1 MKKIALLILTVVM
14 TLKVSAQSTC
24 SDRLH
29 SFKKDSY
36 FNKLNDDAQNA
47 AVVTSGFGGLVLG
60 ISFAGANLPGFL
72 IVASIASSPILVGEA
87 IKGIQNRPL
96 NRMIKLIKQAEKF
109 AQDPSQRPGRLLR
122 KLHKRLES
130 SKIPRDISILELAMT
145 ISDANKDFKKCGA
158 LRRLRKVDDKIN
170 DGSITVVELGEE
182 LDSEG

>member
-1 MKKIALLILTVVM
+1 MKKIALLTLLALM
-14 TLKVSAQSTC
+14 TLQVQASCLTELQ
-24 SDRLH
+24 LM
-29 SFKKDSY
+29 KKESY
-36 FNKLNDDAQNA
+36 FSKMSEDAQQA
-47 AVVTSGFGGLVLG
+47 TAFVSSAGGLAIGLAV
-60 ISFAGANLPGFL
+60 AGSTFPGFL
-72 IVASIASSPILVGEA
+72 IAAGIASSPILVGDA

-96 NRMIKLIKQAEKF
+96 NRMIKLIKQSQKF
-109 AQDPSQRPGRLLR
+109 ASDPSQSPGRLLR

-145 ISDANKDFKKCGA
+145 ISDANKDLKNCGA